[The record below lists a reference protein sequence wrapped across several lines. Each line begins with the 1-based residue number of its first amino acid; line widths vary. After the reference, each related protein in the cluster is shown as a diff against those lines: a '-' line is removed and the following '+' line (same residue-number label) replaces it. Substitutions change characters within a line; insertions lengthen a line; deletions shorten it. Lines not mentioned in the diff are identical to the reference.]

1 MMTERVRQ
9 LIAAHAHDG
18 ARLRERF
25 FADHAEVVVEAAKAM
40 ALSLA
45 HGGKILWCGNGGSA
59 ADAQHFSAELINR
72 FLMERPPL
80 PSLALST
87 DTSALTAIANDYA
100 FDQIFSKQV
109 QALGRPGD
117 VLVGISTSGRSAN
130 VNEALRVAL
139 ANGLVTIGL
148 GGGNGGA
155 MVAHCHHVLL
165 VPDKH
170 TPLIQETHA
179 AIGHMLCQL
188 VDYYLFEA
196 VDELA
201 LPES

>member
-1 MMTERVRQ
+1 MMTEKVRQ

-18 ARLRERF
+18 ARLRKRF
-25 FADHAEVVVEAAKAM
+25 FADHGEALVEAAKAM

-45 HGGKILWCGNGGSA
+45 QGGKILWCGNGGSA
-59 ADAQHFSAELINR
+59 ADAQHFSAELVNR

-80 PSLALST
+80 PSVALST
-87 DTSALTAIANDYA
+87 DTSALTAIANDYS
-100 FDQIFSKQV
+100 FDLIFSKQV
-109 QALGRPGD
+109 QALGKPGD
-117 VLVGISTSGRSAN
+117 VLVGISTSGQSVN

-139 ANGLVTIGL
+139 AQGLVTIGL

-155 MVAHCHHVLL
+155 MSAHCHHILL
-165 VPDKH
+165 VSDKH
-170 TPLIQETHA
+170 TPLIQEVHS

-201 LPES
+201 LHDA